1 MIDQVAT
8 NQGIPNVGGCDVRGK
23 ERIDYAPDATPEQ
36 IAQGE
41 ELLEQWKAM
50 TDEERGAM
58 VEEARIQS
66 LLPSH
71 GQSVATLVQCLAQFG
86 ISLPVDF
93 SDAVDTMFVTL
104 ETSPELSRWAMLAQT
119 TYIGLQSA
127 GLSDHDIYVISE
139 ELI

>member
-1 MIDQVAT
+1 MPRYLAK
-8 NQGIPNVGGCDVRGK
+8 PNEYGYHASVTGYLPPHEAEGLTEYTGQPLPCW
-23 ERIDYAPDATPEQ
+23 PDGTPLTEQ
-36 IAQGE
+36 ELADIA
-41 ELLEQWKAM
+41 EQQ
-50 TDEERGAM
+50 EQ
-58 VEEARIQS
+58 ARIQS

-104 ETSPELSRWAMLAQT
+104 ETSPEMSRWAMLAQT

-127 GLSDHDIYVISE
+127 GLTDHDIYLISE

>member
-1 MIDQVAT
+1 MINQLAT
-8 NQGIPNVGGCDVRGK
+8 SQGIPNVGGCDVRGK

-50 TDEERGAM
+50 TDEEREAM
-58 VEEARIQS
+58 VEQARLQS

-93 SDAVDTMFVTL
+93 SDAVDNMFVTL
-104 ETSPELSRWAMLAQT
+104 ETSPEMSRWAMLAQT

-127 GLSDHDIYVISE
+127 GLSDHDIYLISE